1 MIELLHGYYAKSDG
15 RQYIVG
21 KPNEGRDGVTRFRDA
36 HYFRTMSQAV
46 KFTMNRE
53 MYGKVAREEITT
65 LQEFV
70 NQAQALKD
78 DITRKLELL
87 DE

>member
-1 MIELLHGYYAKSDG
+1 MVELLHGYFAKSDG

-21 KPNEGRDGVTRFRDA
+21 KPNEGRDGRTRFRDA

-53 MYGKVAREEITT
+53 MYGKVAREEVTT
-65 LQEFV
+65 LAEFLR
-70 NQAQALKD
+70 QAQALQTEFTK
-78 DITRKLELL
+78 KLEVL
-87 DE
+87 DV

>member
-21 KPNEGRDGVTRFRDA
+21 KPCEGRDGRTHFRDS

-53 MYGKVAREEITT
+53 LYGKVKREEITT
-65 LQEFV
+65 LAEFV
-70 NQAQALKD
+70 RQAQALKD

>member
-1 MIELLHGYYAKSDG
+1 
-15 RQYIVG
+15 
-21 KPNEGRDGVTRFRDA
+21 
-36 HYFRTMSQAV
+36 MSQAV

-53 MYGKVAREEITT
+53 MYGKVEREEITT
-65 LQEFV
+65 LAEFV
-70 NQAQALKD
+70 RQAQALKD